1 MIFHYMKTLSEY
13 KELLHSLE
21 YYIRHHGIKNTIKLL
36 LYRRS
41 KQMKQRKL
49 DLSQEQIVKVNDCDF
64 CVMPYDKGISAELIM
79 YGIHEPLTTK
89 LISQNVKKNMVCI
102 DLGSNIGYYASLES
116 RLVGEN
122 GKIIAIEPSPQNY
135 EYLVKNLAKQKF
147 SNSETHNFALSDI
160 DGNVRFLIKE
170 KSNLSQVIDNDRKQ
184 FPGENII
191 DVPSKKLDSFL
202 LEKSLTRI
210 DFLRMDVEGYE
221 LKIYKGMKETIRKYK
236 PILLMELHKSVI
248 GVEDVKKFL
257 TEIKNDGYKLQHYID
272 RAIDEPTLAKDDYIE
287 NINFDNLFQRL
298 ERNFAPGDFTLLFI
312 PI

>member
-1 MIFHYMKTLSEY
+1 MKTLSEC
-13 KELLHSLE
+13 KELLHSFE

-64 CVMPYDKGISAELIM
+64 CVMPYDQGISAELIM

-89 LISQNVKKNMVCI
+89 LVSQNVKKNMVCI

-116 RLVGEN
+116 
-122 GKIIAIEPSPQNY
+122 
-135 EYLVKNLAKQKF
+135 KNLAKQKF
-147 SNSETHNFALSDI
+147 SNSEAHNFALSDI

-170 KSNLSQVIDNDRKQ
+170 KSNLSQVIDNDRKH

-191 DVPSKKLDSFL
+191 DIPSKKLDSFL

-221 LKIYKGMKETIRKYK
+221 FKIYKGMKETIKKYK
-236 PILLMELHKSVI
+236 PILLMEVHKSVI
-248 GVEDVKKFL
+248 GIKNIKKFL
-257 TEIKNDGYKLQHYID
+257 IEIKNDGYKLQHYID
-272 RAIDEPTLAKDDYIE
+272 RAIDEPTLAKEEYIE
-287 NINFDNLFQRL
+287 NINMDELFQRL
-298 ERNFAPGDFTLLFI
+298 ERNFAPSNFTLLFI